1 MRPRLMRKREHGL
14 RINVPC
20 WQARASPLTAKH
32 SVALMMP
39 VSAHRTCLAPSCMR
53 KPSSS
58 PNSRLRKNQR
68 DSQTSG
74 TTGPSAAGRC
84 THYGGCV
91 AYSDRV
97 GQLHCRAEE
106 GGLLVHRQRESAHP
120 ASRYLRFEI
129 GVFSPLSTRQSIKPM
144 DGWRS
149 ATSGPARNS
158 TDTSISLTPSRSA
171 RFAAKPRTWSAT
183 NAPLKPFMRSP
194 ASNPHAPPHRVCWIP
209 AANTGALK
217 TVSTT
222 FAMSPSMRTAPA
234 SAAAPEPR
242 SWPLYATSPYPFS
255 ALLGLATYPQ
265 HFAAVPVRV
274 IPLFFA

>member
-129 GVFSPLSTRQSIKPM
+129 GVFSPLSTRQSMKP
-144 DGWRS
+144 
-149 ATSGPARNS
+149 
-158 TDTSISLTPSRSA
+158 
-171 RFAAKPRTWSAT
+171 
-183 NAPLKPFMRSP
+183 
-194 ASNPHAPPHRVCWIP
+194 
-209 AANTGALK
+209 
-217 TVSTT
+217 
-222 FAMSPSMRTAPA
+222 APA

-242 SWPLYATSPYPFS
+242 SWLLYAISPYPFS